1 MSYIDSQSRDTPK
14 LIFKKKIFFF
24 AVFCI
29 DFTIVWSSQIYSQ
42 RIGRNQRIG
51 VFANSKQKTWN
62 FGGSR
67 RRFYS
72 NSGPRSFKKTWKRRS
87 IIKKEKSDKRNK
99 TSTTGETH
107 RKKICKIFFLKKK
120 QTDTLWRLWY
130 DTHTTNICSS
140 FYVFV
145 YLLFYIF
152 VYLCRILAKKI
163 ILELP

>member
-29 DFTIVWSSQIYSQ
+29 DFTIVWSSQICSQ

-107 RKKICKIFFLKKK
+107 RKKICKIFFLKKSK
-120 QTDTLWRLWY
+120 LIPFGDYGMILIPL
-130 DTHTTNICSS
+130 I
-140 FYVFV
+140 FV
-145 YLLFYIF
+145 LLFMCLFIYCFI
-152 VYLCRILAKKI
+152 YLFIYV
-163 ILELP
+163 EY

>member
-1 MSYIDSQSRDTPK
+1 MLAQKWDVWACSRKTVIKARFHNQRHSTSGDQSDHNTTTK
-14 LIFKKKIFFF
+14 LKSHSENFQKKIIFF

-87 IIKKEKSDKRNK
+87 IIKKKSLIKETKPQLEKH
-99 TSTTGETH
+99 TE
-107 RKKICKIFFLKKK
+107 KKFVKFF
-120 QTDTLWRLWY
+120 
-130 DTHTTNICSS
+130 S
-140 FYVFV
+140 
-145 YLLFYIF
+145 
-152 VYLCRILAKKI
+152 
-163 ILELP
+163 